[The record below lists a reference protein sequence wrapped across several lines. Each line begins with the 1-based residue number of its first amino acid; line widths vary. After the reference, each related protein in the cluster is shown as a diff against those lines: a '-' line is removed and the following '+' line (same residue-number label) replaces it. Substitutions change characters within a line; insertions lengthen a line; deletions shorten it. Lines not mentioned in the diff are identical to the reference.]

1 MNIKLNENP
10 KLTIIIPAYNE
21 IETIQ
26 DIINKIF
33 NIKIDKQ
40 IILVDDH
47 SSDGTKEVIQKN
59 KDKIDKI
66 IFHDINKGKGSA
78 IKSAQK
84 FVQGEYVVI
93 QDADLEYDPNDLI
106 SMLFEI
112 ENKRSEVVYGS
123 RVLNNIQNKK
133 SQNFSHGMRIF
144 GNIFLTKLSN
154 LFNKQNLTDAHTCYK
169 MFKSNLFKSIKLEE
183 NGFSFCPEITTKISL
198 LNIEI
203 SEIAI
208 NYNGRSYQQGKKI
221 KAIDGLKAIWTLIK
235 YKFFK

>member
-1 MNIKLNENP
+1 MNIKSNEKP

-21 IETIQ
+21 IKTIQ

-33 NIKIDKQ
+33 NIKIQKQ

-78 IKSAQK
+78 IKSAQE

-106 SMLFEI
+106 SLLFEI
-112 ENKRSEVVYGS
+112 ENKRSKVVYGS

-154 LFNKQNLTDAHTCYK
+154 LINKQNLTDAHTCYK

-183 NGFSFCPEITTKISL
+183 SGFSFCPEITTKISL
-198 LNIEI
+198 LDIEI

-235 YKFFK
+235 YKFLN

>member
-1 MNIKLNENP
+1 MKKT

-21 IETIQ
+21 INTIQ

-33 NIKIDKQ
+33 NIEIEKQ
-40 IILVDDH
+40 IILVDDN
-47 SSDGTKEVIQKN
+47 STDGTKDVIKKN

-66 IFHDINKGKGSA
+66 IFHDINKGKGAA
-78 IKSAQK
+78 IKSAQE
-84 FVQGEYVVI
+84 FVHGEYVVI
-93 QDADLEYDPNDLI
+93 QDADLEYDPEDLI
-106 SMLFEI
+106 NLLFEI
-112 ENKRSEVVYGS
+112 QNKRLKVVYGS

-133 SQNFSHGMRIF
+133 SQNFSHGIRII

-154 LFNKQNLTDAHTCYK
+154 LINKQKLTDAHTCYK
-169 MFKSNLFKSIKLEE
+169 MFESKLFKSIKLEE
-183 NGFSFCPEITTKISL
+183 NDFSFCPEVTTKISL

-221 KAIDGLKAIWTLIK
+221 QAYDGIKAIWTLMK
-235 YKFFK
+235 YKFF

>member
-1 MNIKLNENP
+1 MNIKLNEKP

-21 IETIQ
+21 IKTIQ

-40 IILVDDH
+40 IILVDDY
-47 SSDGTKEVIQKN
+47 SSDGTKEVIEKN

-78 IKSAQK
+78 IQSAQE
-84 FVQGEYVVI
+84 FVLGEYVVI
-93 QDADLEYDPNDLI
+93 QDADLEYDPNDLT

-112 ENKRSEVVYGS
+112 ENKKSKVVYGS

-144 GNIFLTKLSN
+144 GNIFLTKFSN
-154 LFNKQNLTDAHTCYK
+154 FINKQNLTDAHTCYK
-169 MFKSNLFKSIKLEE
+169 MFESNLFKSIKLEE

-198 LNIEI
+198 RNIEI

-208 NYNGRSYQQGKKI
+208 NYNGRSYEQGKKI
-221 KAIDGLKAIWTLIK
+221 QASDGLKAIWTLIK
-235 YKFFK
+235 YKFL

>member
-1 MNIKLNENP
+1 MNIKSNEKP

-21 IETIQ
+21 IKTIQ

-33 NIKIDKQ
+33 NIKIQKQ

-78 IKSAQK
+78 IKSAQE

-106 SMLFEI
+106 SLLFEI
-112 ENKRSEVVYGS
+112 ENKRSKVVYGS
-123 RVLNNIQNKK
+123 RVLNNIENKK

-154 LFNKQNLTDAHTCYK
+154 LINKQNLTDAHTCYK

-183 NGFSFCPEITTKISL
+183 SGFSFCPEITTKISL
-198 LNIEI
+198 LDIEI

-235 YKFFK
+235 YKFLN